1 MTDMILTIVTG
12 NYRIKRKADVED
24 FRKKVSINPNRG
36 LVLIGSNGKPIEFR
50 MDKDRNMSVSLYVSE
65 TPIGWVSMEVA
76 SDTNPSYPD
85 TVDDWLWKERKCL
98 NHYFWKGEAL

>member
-1 MTDMILTIVTG
+1 MILTIVMG
-12 NYRIKRKADVED
+12 NYRIKRKADVKD
-24 FRKKVSINPNRG
+24 FRKNVSITPG
-36 LVLIGSNGKPIEFR
+36 QELILIGSNGKPIAFT
-50 MDKDRNMSVSLYVSE
+50 MDKDKNMSVSLYVSE